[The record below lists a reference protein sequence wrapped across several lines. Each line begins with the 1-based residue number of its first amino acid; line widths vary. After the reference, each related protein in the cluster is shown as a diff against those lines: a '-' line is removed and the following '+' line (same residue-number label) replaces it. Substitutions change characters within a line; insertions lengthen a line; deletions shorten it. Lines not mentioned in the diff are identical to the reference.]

1 MGQISNQVAIV
12 TGGGTGIGRAS
23 ALALAAAGAHV
34 VVNYKRSKRE
44 AEEVVGAIA
53 EAGYPKAI
61 SVEADVSSRGAVSR
75 MIEQTLQTFARLDV
89 LVNNAG
95 VALRA
100 RLSEIDDATWRT
112 VIDVNLTGTFLCCQ
126 AAVPAMRRQGQGRI
140 INISSVAGLLSMPG
154 APHYAAAKAGILGF
168 TRSIAEDLAPDILV
182 NAIAPGWI
190 DTRMNAV
197 DSEDVRRQ
205 TSRQTPLRRWGRP
218 EEIAATVVFL
228 ATTANF
234 MTGQVLVTD
243 GGLGNVYSAL

>member
-1 MGQISNQVAIV
+1 
-12 TGGGTGIGRAS
+12 
-23 ALALAAAGAHV
+23 
-34 VVNYKRSKRE
+34 
-44 AEEVVGAIA
+44 
-53 EAGYPKAI
+53 
-61 SVEADVSSRGAVSR
+61 
-75 MIEQTLQTFARLDV
+75 
-89 LVNNAG
+89 
-95 VALRA
+95 
-100 RLSEIDDATWRT
+100 
-112 VIDVNLTGTFLCCQ
+112 
-126 AAVPAMRRQGQGRI
+126 
-140 INISSVAGLLSMPG
+140 VAGLLSMPG

>member
-1 MGQISNQVAIV
+1 MVAFDAGV
-12 TGGGTGIGRAS
+12 GVPG
-23 ALALAAAGAHV
+23 AAAPTAVEDLH
-34 VVNYKRSKRE
+34 
-44 AEEVVGAIA
+44 
-53 EAGYPKAI
+53 
-61 SVEADVSSRGAVSR
+61 EADATLHQSARGQAESA
-75 MIEQTLQTFARLDV
+75 EGAR
-89 LVNNAG
+89 
-95 VALRA
+95 
-100 RLSEIDDATWRT
+100 
-112 VIDVNLTGTFLCCQ
+112 
-126 AAVPAMRRQGQGRI
+126 
-140 INISSVAGLLSMPG
+140 
-154 APHYAAAKAGILGF
+154 
-168 TRSIAEDLAPDILV
+168 DILV